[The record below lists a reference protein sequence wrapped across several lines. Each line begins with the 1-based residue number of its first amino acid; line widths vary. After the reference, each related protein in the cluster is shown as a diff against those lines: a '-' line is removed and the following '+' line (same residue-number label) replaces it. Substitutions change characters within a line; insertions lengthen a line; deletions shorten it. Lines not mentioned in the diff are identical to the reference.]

1 MFKNASKN
9 ASQVFPCSSEVK
21 NLFANV
27 GDTVPSLILKDL
39 TSLGPTK
46 PRHHTIEPVLLET
59 TTTEPM
65 VLQLLKPA
73 YPKTHAPQRE
83 ATTVRSLHTTA
94 RE

>member
-9 ASQVFPCSSEVK
+9 ASQVFPGSSEVK
-21 NLFANV
+21 NLLANA

-39 TSLGPTK
+39 TSLRSTK
-46 PRHHTIEPVLLET
+46 PMHHTIEPVLLET

-73 YPKTHAPQRE
+73 YPKTHAPQQE
-83 ATTVRSLHTTA
+83 KPPQ
-94 RE
+94 